1 MVLPVC
7 FVGMKDTVWKF
18 FFEILTIDTF
28 FLCIFAV
35 VKIKNAIDCFAEYV
49 GVERRLA
56 SGTVKYYVEVVEQFA
71 RFMESRQVAEVEEIN
86 GTDVRDWQMSLMD
99 AGKRPGTVVK
109 DMAALRA
116 WFKYLRMHQGL
127 GRDIMARVVP
137 PKRPERLPVFFRE
150 SEVEQI
156 YSEDFPDTFDG
167 QMERLVLRMLYETG
181 MRRSELAGLTLSSVD
196 LSSLSIKVRGKRNK
210 ERIIPI
216 EAELAHN
223 ISRYLALREETM
235 AVQAA
240 QCPGMELTDRLF
252 VNSKGK
258 PVSDGKVYRI
268 VERYMRPLSH
278 AERTSPHVFRHT
290 FATHML
296 NEGANIDAIKEL
308 LGHSSLSSTEIYTHV
323 SREYLKETYKH
334 AHPRAYKK

>member
-1 MVLPVC
+1 
-7 FVGMKDTVWKF
+7 
-18 FFEILTIDTF
+18 
-28 FLCIFAV
+28 
-35 VKIKNAIDCFAEYV
+35 
-49 GVERRLA
+49 
-56 SGTVKYYVEVVEQFA
+56 
-71 RFMESRQVAEVEEIN
+71 
-86 GTDVRDWQMSLMD
+86 
-99 AGKRPGTVVK
+99 
-109 DMAALRA
+109 MAALRA

-196 LSSLSIKVRGKRNK
+196 LASLSIKVRGKRNK

-235 AVQAA
+235 PVQAV

>member
-1 MVLPVC
+1 
-7 FVGMKDTVWKF
+7 MKKN
-18 FFEILTIDTF
+18 FEILTFDTF

-35 VKIKNAIDCFAEYV
+35 VKIKDAISCFAEYV

-56 SGTVKYYVEVVEQFA
+56 AGTVKYYVGVVEQFA
-71 RFMESRQVAEVEEIN
+71 QYMERQEVDEVEGIT
-86 GTDVRDWQMSLMD
+86 GADVRGWQMSLMD
-99 AGKRPGTVVK
+99 AGKKPGTVVK

-116 WFKYLRMHQGL
+116 WFKYLRMHKGL
-127 GRDIMARVVP
+127 GRDIMARIVP

-150 SEVEQI
+150 SEVEKI
-156 YSEDFPDTFDG
+156 YLDNFPNTYEG

-181 MRRSELAGLTLSSVD
+181 MRRSELAGLTLSSID

-216 EAELAHN
+216 ENELACN
-223 ISRYLALREETM
+223 ISRYLALRKEMIEGLCAST
-235 AVQAA
+235 
-240 QCPGMELTDRLF
+240 PGVEVTDRLF
-252 VNSKGK
+252 VNGKGK
-258 PVSDGKVYRI
+258 PVSDGMVYSI
-268 VERYMRPLSH
+268 VERYMRPLSN

-296 NEGANIDAIKEL
+296 DEGANIDAIKEL

-323 SREYLKETYKH
+323 SREHLKETYKH
-334 AHPRAYKK
+334 AHPRAHKK